1 MDATTKTST
10 PTSLNTEKINFQRLN
25 QRQVNLTGENRYF
38 IGKPPELDELLGLMS
53 EILSKGIS
61 VEKFQERFINFI
73 HKNLPKEEDVV
84 VLVLDI
90 QDTLNGFKGK
100 KSDRSQR

>member
-1 MDATTKTST
+1 MSK
-10 PTSLNTEKINFQRLN
+10 RLN
-25 QRQVNLTGENRYF
+25 
-38 IGKPPELDELLGLMS
+38 
-53 EILSKGIS
+53 KGIS
-61 VEKFQERFINFI
+61 FEKFQERFINFI

-100 KSDRSQR
+100 KCLTDPNGEDQKKSMRMKNWELKVKRYLNREENVNENKKYLQFGYC